1 MKKRQP
7 FKRLP
12 SAVSKQLPHPL
23 HLIGGKAGTSQLTGS
38 TGVPAGGRSFTG
50 IGTASPAGAGVG
62 AGTGDGTGA
71 GVSSVLG
78 GTGAGGGA
86 YSGGT
91 GAA

>member
-50 IGTASPAGAGVG
+50 IGTASPAGAGTG
-62 AGTGDGTGA
+62 AADGTGA